1 MNYIEI
7 IFENISKEHLDKII
21 GETLKFDVDFVISSH
36 FFDEISNQ
44 DMEFKD
50 IKSLLNYFK
59 HSGTGNIFLEKAEI
73 GIVLEKVLII
83 ISCDEELGDITINFS
98 EEQFIGYENTRLS
111 NEIMKL
117 IQILCKLSKSYSID
131 NIFIG
136 YEPATDDDM
145 KMIEFNRGSMKIYNQ
160 KIFQSSFAKTLYNS
174 SFTAMLMTTCH
185 RL

>member
-7 IFENISKEHLDKII
+7 ILENISKKYLDEII
-21 GETLKFDVDFVISSH
+21 GEILKFDVNFVISSH

-50 IKSLLNYFK
+50 IKSLLNYFN
-59 HSGTGNIFLEKAEI
+59 HSGTGNIFLEKVEI

-98 EEQFIGYENTRLS
+98 EEQFIGYENAKLS
-111 NEIMKL
+111 NEVLKL
-117 IQILCKLSKSYSID
+117 FQFLCKLSKSYSID
-131 NIFIG
+131 NISIG

-145 KMIEFNRGSMKIYNQ
+145 KMIEFNRGSMKLYNQ
-160 KIFQSSFAKTLYNS
+160 KIFQLPFAKALYNT
-174 SFTAMLMTTCH
+174 SFLFK
-185 RL
+185 RILSN